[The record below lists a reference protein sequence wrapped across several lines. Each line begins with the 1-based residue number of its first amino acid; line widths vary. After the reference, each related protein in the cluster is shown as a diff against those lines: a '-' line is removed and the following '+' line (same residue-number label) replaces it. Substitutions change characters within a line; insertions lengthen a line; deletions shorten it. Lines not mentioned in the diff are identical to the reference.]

1 MEQGKKVRSTESR
14 PQILSL
20 LDSRIEA
27 LEKRLGKV
35 PKRSQEELEASF
47 RNQYRM
53 SQSGKR

>member
-1 MEQGKKVRSTESR
+1 MQQGKRDRSTESR
-14 PQILSL
+14 PQILSS

-35 PKRSQEELEASF
+35 PKRPQEELEASF

-53 SQSGKR
+53 SRSGKR